1 MNFTLPYA
9 TRIFDDTHHLLALSV
24 HVDPLVVY
32 CLGKEGNDAVFLVG
46 ITRRVRRQARASRWA
61 RVRCCA

>member
-9 TRIFDDTHHLLALSV
+9 TWIFDDTHHLLALSM
-24 HVDPLVVY
+24 HVDRLAVY

-46 ITRRVRRQARASRWA
+46 IARRCLSLRIIGS
-61 RVRCCA
+61 